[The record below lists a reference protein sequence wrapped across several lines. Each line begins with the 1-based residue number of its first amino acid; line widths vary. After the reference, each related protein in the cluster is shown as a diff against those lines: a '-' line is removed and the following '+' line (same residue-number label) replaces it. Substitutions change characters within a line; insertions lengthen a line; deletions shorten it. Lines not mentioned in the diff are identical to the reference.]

1 MHAVL
6 VCLHNR
12 NGGTTK
18 EALTTLYNEGGI
30 PRLYQGLPFAIIQG
44 PLSRFGDTAANAGII
59 VLLDS
64 YPATAVLPLAL
75 KSAGGSL
82 AAGLFRILLMPIDT
96 FKTSMQVIAK
106 RSTLLTYLDL
116 SFTY

>member
-1 MHAVL
+1 MLMLAVY
-6 VCLHNR
+6 VYIHR

-59 VLLDS
+59 VLLDA
-64 YPATAVLPLAL
+64 YPVTAVLPLAL
-75 KSAGGSL
+75 KSAGGSI
-82 AAGLFRILLMPIDT
+82 AAGFFRILLMPIDT
-96 FKTSMQVIAK
+96 FKTSMQV
-106 RSTLLTYLDL
+106 SM
-116 SFTY
+116 